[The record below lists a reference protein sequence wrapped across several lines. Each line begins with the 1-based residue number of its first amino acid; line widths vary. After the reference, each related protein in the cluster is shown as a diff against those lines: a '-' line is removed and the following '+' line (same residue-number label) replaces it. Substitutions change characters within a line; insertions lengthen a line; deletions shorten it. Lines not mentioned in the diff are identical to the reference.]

1 MDRAKEGYG
10 GAFVELENTNKMF
23 FNSCSFV
30 STYSFVYF
38 SFCCCFLCCTLG
50 TVAEHVDNVINESI
64 NIVKE
69 HDEYCHTEEM
79 VSQDTL
85 SNLLH
90 TSVIYAP
97 RVYAEI

>member
-1 MDRAKEGYG
+1 MEEHLWNWKILIKCFLTAVLLSVH
-10 GAFVELENTNKMF
+10 AV
-23 FNSCSFV
+23 SF
-30 STYSFVYF
+30 TFLLLLLL
-38 SFCCCFLCCTLG
+38 LCCTLG